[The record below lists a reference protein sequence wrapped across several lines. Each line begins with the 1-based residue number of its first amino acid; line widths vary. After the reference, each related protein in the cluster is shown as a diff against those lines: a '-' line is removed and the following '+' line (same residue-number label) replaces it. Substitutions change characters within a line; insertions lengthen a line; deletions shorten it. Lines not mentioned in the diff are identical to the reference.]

1 MADVHSAGKKPQM
14 YKDDKGKMRVRMVP
28 SKQDVKT
35 EKILTPAEKRG
46 RERIAKKLPMKDFK
60 KRYGDDAMAVKMATA
75 TNIAKKKYEGDNET
89 SGVEETKGAPKGY
102 HFTRSGKLRKGDAD
116 VDGPGGKKLRA
127 DPLDKQRS
135 KIPPLPEA
143 VTYHGN
149 PNKDDDARNAARR
162 RALARQDNLLRKRK
176 AEKEKQ
182 ESMSVPVRDVPA
194 STDDIKKAKKAISQG
209 MPRHKAQAKYLVKSS
224 DLQKKTQ
231 SYGDLLKYGRKD
243 EQVEEHFNWKVSHAG
258 KDVHVKAP
266 HAGAAVKK
274 AQKGFG
280 NMDLTKAKI
289 TNLGKVGT
297 PANESTDWEEIIAFH
312 ESVINENLMWP
323 GMPSSKSSFKP
334 RAGKLGAKMKDVTK
348 DLAHRAKRHDF
359 QGGQKKQYHDRH
371 YKGFHGPTGS
381 GKRWDLDSPGE
392 RKAASDRTQAIITGH
407 KKAKRAANHALQ
419 TIQKHGPHHAKSK
432 AAVANYN
439 AANDHVANL
448 PEVFTGHYSM
458 PSKRQ
463 IGRASDEP
471 NTGPRNTYR
480 PRPSLSPKSLNKKLY
495 GKAMGS
501 TMKGE
506 DTENVQELKKST
518 LGSYVKKASKDAASK
533 AYMAAMD
540 ANAPAYNQAQRDRS
554 GVQYM
559 KSVKRQKGIA
569 MATDK
574 LTREAVSK
582 DADLGE
588 NNNAPQTAAHRRAMM
603 GVRHSDLQ
611 KDKPPFEGPYTST
624 KEPRKDKF
632 GNVVKKKNIAS
643 FLAKKGIKSASK
655 TEAKVDEIST
665 DLKKRYIDKAKS
677 DYGHQQYSRA
687 IAKDMGADKEV
698 QKHYTR
704 KMQKRLGGIGR
715 ATATMG
721 ESFDD
726 QDHQL
731 QEMMAYYT
739 IYKDG
744 KVVAKRVRAMSAK
757 DAEEQ
762 AYMKMGSASKY
773 SGAGRGSFKAVKESV
788 EIIEREDTAH
798 HVAKTLIKMGVRHD
812 TPEHEVLKK
821 IPHALKKHGLAGN
834 RNIQMDPDFHG
845 DVFDSLSDLHKKKES
860 VEEANDKWERN
871 FKKRIAMTVSGGK
884 KVKDYMKK
892 KVDQSKAAHAKQDP
906 GAVKGGLG
914 PAVVDRQKAYKKAKE
929 KGLRPGQIVMTR
941 SSKQRKLPE
950 ETQLD
955 EVGRMS
961 PKIGP
966 ASYTAPAKE
975 LKAYAQKSGGMDK
988 NDFMQVADMLMQ
1000 LDRVN
1005 ILQAGQVLG
1014 KLSAKLKS
1022 LDTSPREKILS
1033 VLDDHGHDVAG
1044 FGGYKMKRRF
1054 K

>member
-75 TNIAKKKYEGDNET
+75 TKIAKKKYEGDNET
-89 SGVEETKGAPKGY
+89 AGVEETKGAPKGY

-297 PANESTDWEEIIAFH
+297 PANESTDWDEIIAFH

-407 KKAKRAANHALQ
+407 KKAKKAANHALQ

-480 PRPSLSPKSLNKKLY
+480 PRPSLSPRSLNKKLY
-495 GKAMGS
+495 GKAMGG

-643 FLAKKGIKSASK
+643 FLAKKGMKDASK

-687 IAKDMGADKEV
+687 IAKDMGADKDV

-788 EIIEREDTAH
+788 EE
-798 HVAKTLIKMGVRHD
+798 AKSFDQKFKDH
-812 TPEHEVLKK
+812 LKFATSK
-821 IPHALKKHGLAGN
+821 SK
-834 RNIQMDPDFHG
+834 
-845 DVFDSLSDLHKKKES
+845 S
-860 VEEANDKWERN
+860 VQ
-871 FKKRIAMTVSGGK
+871 
-884 KVKDYMKK
+884 DYMKK
-892 KVDQSKAAHAKQDP
+892 KAGERDAMNKANDP
-906 GAVKGGLG
+906 NAARKGYAIGAVPPERAYTKARKKGMD
-914 PAVVDRQKAYKKAKE
+914 PYKARQAASAA
-929 KGLRPGQIVMTR
+929 TR
-941 SSKQRKLPE
+941 SLGGTKYRGRKLPE

-961 PKIGP
+961 PKVGP

-1000 LDRVN
+1000 LDRIN

-1014 KLSAKLKS
+1014 KLSAKLRS

-1033 VLDDHGHDVAG
+1033 VLDDHGHDVGNFMPGA
-1044 FGGYKMKRRF
+1044 KMKRRF